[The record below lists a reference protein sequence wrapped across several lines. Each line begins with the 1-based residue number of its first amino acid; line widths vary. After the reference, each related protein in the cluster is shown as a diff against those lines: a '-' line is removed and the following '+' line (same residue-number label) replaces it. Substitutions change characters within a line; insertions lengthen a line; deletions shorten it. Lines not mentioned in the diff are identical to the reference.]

1 MLKSTIAALSGAV
14 VTPRRPVILGN
25 HIVARNSYVEKTI
38 SYRNTTYHDITVID
52 RSGVAMVVK
61 CTPDC
66 NSPEFVI
73 CVRYD
78 IAAVK
83 LVEFIQHQH
92 SKLESGNDDLMFII
106 KQAESYTGCRGGR
119 AHVDIEYSI
128 EQRYLDSRQ
137 NCSRYLENLDI
148 LISTRSIK
156 DAPPH
161 PYSRANAYLA
171 FRDSCEQTLMKDKM
185 FTKIEIVDNEGVCGP
200 RFTKIAD
207 TIFRIDPIVDETRT
221 PGVYFYYNPNDKIT
235 ANPESYIRT
244 RVFTFEAG
252 DKILNLHRTKEAAE
266 FSEADKIERAK
277 AELAELQGNIQRMK
291 SEQTLREHE
300 NAKRLAE
307 LEAARRER
315 EHLLDATKHRA
326 KLVEME
332 VSGKLVEDKTTFDR
346 LLQEEKFR
354 YEQMK
359 MEHDKLRAELE
370 SRNHIW
376 KSTSENLKSIIAI
389 VGSVAAL
396 GVMVWKT
403 VQTAKA

>member
-137 NCSRYLENLDI
+137 NC
-148 LISTRSIK
+148 IS
-156 DAPPH
+156 
-161 PYSRANAYLA
+161 
-171 FRDSCEQTLMKDKM
+171 
-185 FTKIEIVDNEGVCGP
+185 
-200 RFTKIAD
+200 
-207 TIFRIDPIVDETRT
+207 
-221 PGVYFYYNPNDKIT
+221 
-235 ANPESYIRT
+235 
-244 RVFTFEAG
+244 
-252 DKILNLHRTKEAAE
+252 
-266 FSEADKIERAK
+266 
-277 AELAELQGNIQRMK
+277 
-291 SEQTLREHE
+291 
-300 NAKRLAE
+300 
-307 LEAARRER
+307 
-315 EHLLDATKHRA
+315 
-326 KLVEME
+326 
-332 VSGKLVEDKTTFDR
+332 
-346 LLQEEKFR
+346 
-354 YEQMK
+354 
-359 MEHDKLRAELE
+359 
-370 SRNHIW
+370 
-376 KSTSENLKSIIAI
+376 
-389 VGSVAAL
+389 
-396 GVMVWKT
+396 
-403 VQTAKA
+403 